1 MPAPMEEAKRLHAR
15 LLRGGARRLQPL
27 LLRVLAA
34 GDHRYAALLL
44 ASYPSA
50 SSPHSAPL
58 HDRLLHALAN
68 SLPRPSPLLLP
79 TFARAHRLRLL
90 TPLSFT
96 FLLSS
101 PAAASHA
108 PFALCSHALL
118 VKSGHFASGDPFL
131 GSALVSF
138 YAKSRLLD
146 EARRVFDEMPRRDTA
161 VYNALLSAYA
171 RCGLVDAAEKLFGEM
186 TERNVVSWTAMV
198 SGYAQNGRHEA
209 AVETF
214 LEMWEGAGVQPN
226 ELTVSS
232 VLPACAA
239 VGAMELGTKVE
250 EYARG
255 KGHLGNVFVTNALL
269 EMYAKCGS
277 IQRAWQV
284 FQGIGH
290 RRDLCSWNTMIMAFA
305 VHGLWMEALALFHK
319 LRMTGVKPDG
329 ITFVGVILACTHGG
343 LVDEGK
349 LIFNSMEAD
358 FSINP
363 RIEHYGCM
371 VDLLGRAGLLKEA
384 YSMIISMPAEPD
396 AVIWGALLGACS
408 FHGNIE
414 LAETAVD
421 KLMYLEPQNTA
432 NLVILSNIY
441 ASSGKWD
448 GVAQVWKLLKE
459 KDHKKSAGYSF
470 IELDG
475 RMHKFLVEDMSH
487 PIFEEIYKTLDSV
500 TMIMKLVNLE
510 NMEEVVGCFCY
521 L

>member
-1 MPAPMEEAKRLHAR
+1 M
-15 LLRGGARRLQPL
+15 
-27 LLRVLAA
+27 
-34 GDHRYAALLL
+34 
-44 ASYPSA
+44 
-50 SSPHSAPL
+50 
-58 HDRLLHALAN
+58 
-68 SLPRPSPLLLP
+68 
-79 TFARAHRLRLL
+79 
-90 TPLSFT
+90 
-96 FLLSS
+96 
-101 PAAASHA
+101 
-108 PFALCSHALL
+108 
-118 VKSGHFASGDPFL
+118 
-131 GSALVSF
+131 
-138 YAKSRLLD
+138 
-146 EARRVFDEMPRRDTA
+146 
-161 VYNALLSAYA
+161 
-171 RCGLVDAAEKLFGEM
+171 
-186 TERNVVSWTAMV
+186 VSWTAMV

>member
-1 MPAPMEEAKRLHAR
+1 MEEVRRLHAR
-15 LLRGGARRLQPL
+15 LLRRGERRLQPL

-34 GDHRYAALLL
+34 GDLRYAALLL
-44 ASYPSA
+44 ATSSPPSA
-50 SSPHSAPL
+50 TL
-58 HDRLLHALAN
+58 HDRLLQALAA
-68 SLPRPSPLLLP
+68 SRSPLLLRS
-79 TFARAHRLRLL
+79 FSRAHRLRLL

-96 FLLSS
+96 FLLS
-101 PAAASHA
+101 AAPPSSA
-108 PFALCSHALL
+108 PFALSAHALL
-118 VKSGHFASGDPFL
+118 LRSGHLAPGDPFL

-138 YAKSRLLD
+138 YARTRLLRD
-146 EARRVFDEMPRRDTA
+146 ARRVFDEMPRGDTA
-161 VYNALLSAYA
+161 VSNALLSAYA
-171 RCGLVDAAEKLFGEM
+171 RAGLLDAAEKLFGEM
-186 TERNVVSWTAMV
+186 PDRNVVSWTAMV
-198 SGYAQNGRHEA
+198 SGYVQNGRHEE
-209 AVETF
+209 AVGAF

-239 VGAMELGTKVE
+239 VGAMELGRKVE

-255 KGHLGNVFVTNALL
+255 KGHLVNVYVANALL

-284 FQGIGH
+284 FQGIGR
-290 RRDLCSWNTMIMAFA
+290 RRDLCSSNSMIMAFA
-305 VHGLWMEALALFHK
+305 LHGSWREALALFHK
-319 LRMTGVKPDG
+319 LRMTGAKPDG

-349 LIFNSMEAD
+349 LLFNSMEAE
-358 FSINP
+358 FSLTP

-371 VDLLGRAGLLKEA
+371 VDLLGRAGLLNEA
-384 YSMIISMPAEPD
+384 YSMIVSMPVEPD

-408 FHGNIE
+408 FHGNVE
-414 LAETAVD
+414 LAETAVN
-421 KLMYLEPQNTA
+421 KLIFLEPQNTG

-475 RMHKFLVEDMSH
+475 RMHKFLVEDKSH
-487 PIFEEIYKTLDSV
+487 PRFVEVYSTLDSV
-500 TMIMKLVNLE
+500 TMLMKLVGLE
-510 NMEEVVGCFCY
+510 NEEEAEQLFLSPVEI
-521 L
+521 

>member
-1 MPAPMEEAKRLHAR
+1 MEEAKRLHACA
-15 LLRGGARRLQPL
+15 LRCRVRRLQPL

-34 GDHRYAALLL
+34 GEHRYAALLL
-44 ASYPSA
+44 DSYPSP
-50 SSPHSAPL
+50 SPLSARL
-58 HDRLLHALAN
+58 HDRLLHALA
-68 SLPRPSPLLLP
+68 SSRSPLLLP
-79 TFARAHRLRLL
+79 SFSRAHRHRLL

-96 FLLSS
+96 FLVSAS
-101 PAAASHA
+101 AASTSPLFA
-108 PFALCSHALL
+108 PFALSSHALL

-138 YAKSRLLD
+138 YARNRLLNQ
-146 EARRVFDEMPRRDTA
+146 ARRVFEEMPRRDTA
-161 VYNALLSAYA
+161 VYNALLSAYT
-171 RCGLVDAAEKLFGEM
+171 RGGLLNKAEKLFGVM
-186 TERNVVSWTAMV
+186 PERNVVSWTAMV
-198 SGYAQNGRHEA
+198 SGYAQNGLHAE

-214 LEMWEGAGVQPN
+214 LAMWEGEGVQPN
-226 ELTVSS
+226 ELTMTS

-239 VGAMELGTKVE
+239 VGAMELGRKVE
-250 EYARG
+250 KYAKR
-255 KGHLGNVFVTNALL
+255 KGHLGNVYVANAVV

-277 IQRAWQV
+277 IQRAWKV
-284 FQGIGH
+284 FQRIG
-290 RRDLCSWNTMIMAFA
+290 RQQDLCSWNTMIMAFA
-305 VHGLWMEALALFHK
+305 VHGLWREALALFHK
-319 LRMTGVKPDG
+319 LRMTGIKPDG

-343 LVDEGK
+343 LVHEGK
-349 LIFNSMEAD
+349 LLFNSMEAY
-358 FSINP
+358 FSLTP

-384 YSMIISMPAEPD
+384 YSMICRMPVEPD

-414 LAETAVD
+414 LAEIAVD
-421 KLMYLEPQNTA
+421 KLIFLEPQNTG

-470 IELDG
+470 IESDG
-475 RMHKFLVEDMSH
+475 RMHKFLVGDKSH
-487 PIFEEIYKTLDSV
+487 PRFEEVYRTLDSV
-500 TMIMKLVNLE
+500 TMLMKLARGKNA
-510 NMEEVVGCFCY
+510 EEPESCLCH